1 LTDLRISQFA
11 RAPNILI
18 TGPTGFVGCALLK
31 KLQDDP
37 SLGQCH
43 IALRSGSCKDFES
56 THCSVV
62 GNINANTDWSDSLRG
77 IDIVVHLA
85 ARVHVLNDS
94 DSDPLSAYRE
104 VNVDGT
110 LNLLKQSASAGVK
123 RFIFL
128 SSIKV
133 NGEETIEGNRFSED
147 STPNPIDPYGVSKFE
162 AEEGLK
168 KFCREVGMEYVIVR
182 PPLMYGPGVKANFH
196 KLLDV
201 IYRSIPLPF
210 ACINN
215 RRSML
220 ALGNLV
226 DFLSVALTHPGAANQ
241 IFLLSDG
248 EDVSTKELIEK
259 ISLAMGKQ
267 SRLIPVPV
275 SMLKL
280 IGSLFGRSQALSRL
294 LGSLQID
301 SSKAR
306 GRLNWTPPLTIQ
318 EGIALSVKDFLVGKS
333 K

>member
-1 LTDLRISQFA
+1 LADLQIPRFS
-11 RAPNILI
+11 RAPHILI
-18 TGPTGFVGCALLK
+18 TGATGFVGCALLE

-43 IALRSGSCKDFES
+43 ISLRSGSCEDFEP
-56 THCSVV
+56 TVCTMV
-62 GNINANTDWSDSLRG
+62 GNINASTDWRDSLVD

-85 ARVHVLNDS
+85 ARVHVLNDP
-94 DSDPLSAYRE
+94 DPFPLRAYRE

-110 LNLLKQSASAGVK
+110 LNLLKQSAVAGVK

-133 NGEETIEGNRFSED
+133 NGEETMDGNKFSEN
-147 STPNPIDPYGVSKFE
+147 STPNPVDPYGVSKFE

-168 KFCREVGMEYVIVR
+168 NFCREVGMEYVIIR
-182 PPLMYGPGVKANFH
+182 PPLMYGPGVKANYQ

-201 IYRSIPLPF
+201 IYRGIPLPF

-226 DFLSVALTHPGAANQ
+226 DFLSVALTHPRAANQ
-241 IFLLSDG
+241 TFLLSDG
-248 EDVSTKELIEK
+248 EDVSSKELVEK

-267 SRLIPVPV
+267 SRLMPLPV

-280 IGSLFGRSQALSRL
+280 IGALFGRSQAVSRL

-301 SSKAR
+301 SRKAR
-306 GRLNWTPPLTIQ
+306 EYLNWAPPLTVQ
-318 EGIALSVKDFLVGKS
+318 EGIALTVKDFLVDKGK
-333 K
+333 